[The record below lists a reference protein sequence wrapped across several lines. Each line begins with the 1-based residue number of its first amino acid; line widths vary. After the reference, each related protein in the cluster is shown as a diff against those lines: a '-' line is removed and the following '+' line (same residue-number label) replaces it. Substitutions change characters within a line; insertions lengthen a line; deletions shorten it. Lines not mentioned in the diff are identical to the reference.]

1 MRGYYFI
8 TDSGLSL
15 AGNLP
20 DVRGAVSACVDIVQ
34 YREKSGDTGALYDE
48 ALRLAEICRGTVTK
62 FIVNDRIDIALAVNA
77 DGVHLGQSDMPY
89 DAARKILGADKIIG
103 ITVHSVDEAVKAERE
118 GADYLGVS
126 PIFSTSTK
134 KDAGIPAGLKLIADV
149 KSVCKIPVVAIG
161 GIDLSN
167 APEVIA
173 AGADMVC
180 AISAVITKPD
190 VAAEIKRFQKL
201 FL

>member
-15 AGNLP
+15 AGNLS
-20 DVRGAVSACVDIVQ
+20 DVRSAVSAGVEIVQ
-34 YREKSGDTGALYDE
+34 YREKSGESGALYEE
-48 ALRLAEICRGTVTK
+48 ALRLAEICRVTAAK

-77 DGVHLGQSDMPY
+77 DGVHLGQSDIPY
-89 DAARKILGADKIIG
+89 DVARRILGADKIIG

-149 KSVCKIPVVAIG
+149 KRVCKIPVVAIG

-190 VAAEIKRFQKL
+190 VVGEMWKFHEL
-201 FL
+201 F

>member
-15 AGNLP
+15 AGNLS
-20 DVRGAVSACVDIVQ
+20 DVRSAVSAGVEIVQ
-34 YREKSGDTGALYDE
+34 YREKSGESGALYEE
-48 ALRLAEICRGTVTK
+48 ALRLAEICRGTEAK
-62 FIVNDRIDIALAVNA
+62 FIVNDRIDIALAVDA
-77 DGVHLGQSDMPY
+77 DGVHLGQNDIPY
-89 DAARKILGADKIIG
+89 DVARRILGADKIIG
-103 ITVHSVDEAVKAERE
+103 ITVHSVEEAVKAERG

-149 KSVCKIPVVAIG
+149 KRVCKIPVVAIG

-167 APEVIA
+167 APEIIA

-190 VAAEIKRFQKL
+190 VVGEMQKFQAL
-201 FL
+201 F